1 MKNNFLEIYSSPQ
14 KTGSD
19 SKILLKN
26 CGFSPNFFQ
35 DLEIN
40 VLTLKKGDIKKIKS
54 ENDIQLLK
62 AQEEKVYQ
70 KKIYEAEDKDIFN
83 KKYKE
88 LKNNIYLNNYN
99 SSTNNISSYPTIP
112 SQDCLIKN
120 ICDVN
125 TKANNKYLINAYK
138 SKHKKKY
145 SKLYEFNS
153 IELAK
158 KNRNKLYHKCCYPG
172 CNRTF
177 SSSGW
182 LKAHLKQHLKH
193 IHNSKYCK
201 LFEKFVINEKI
212 KKMNKKKDFFYDIK
226 SGNNS
231 LNNVHSD
238 FPNNCQN
245 INNENTKNNILF
257 FSGMTPPKQNGFAI
271 ENDMFL
277 NNESNPL
284 FPHNF
289 SNEGYKINFH

>member
-14 KTGSD
+14 KTSSD
-19 SKILLKN
+19 SKTLLKN
-26 CGFSPNFFQ
+26 CGFSPNFFY

-83 KKYKE
+83 KQYIE

-99 SSTNNISSYPTIP
+99 SSNNNISSYPTIP

-120 ICDVN
+120 ISDVN

-201 LFEKFVINEKI
+201 LFEKFVLNEQI
-212 KKMNKKKDFFYDIK
+212 KKMNKKKDFFLDIK
-226 SGNNS
+226 NGNNN
-231 LNNVHSD
+231 LNNALSD
-238 FPNNCQN
+238 FQNNCQN
-245 INNENTKNNILF
+245 KNNENTKNNTLF
-257 FSGMTPPKQNGFAI
+257 FPGITPPKQNGFAI

-277 NNESNPL
+277 NNENNPL
-284 FPHNF
+284 FSHNF
-289 SNEGYKINFH
+289 NNEAYKVNFH

>member
-14 KTGSD
+14 NTISD
-19 SKILLKN
+19 SKTLLKN
-26 CGFSPNFFQ
+26 CGFSPNIFHY
-35 DLEIN
+35 LEIN

-138 SKHKKKY
+138 SKHKKNIVNY
-145 SKLYEFNS
+145 
-153 IELAK
+153 
-158 KNRNKLYHKCCYPG
+158 
-172 CNRTF
+172 
-177 SSSGW
+177 
-182 LKAHLKQHLKH
+182 
-193 IHNSKYCK
+193 
-201 LFEKFVINEKI
+201 
-212 KKMNKKKDFFYDIK
+212 MNLIQ
-226 SGNNS
+226 
-231 LNNVHSD
+231 LN
-238 FPNNCQN
+238 
-245 INNENTKNNILF
+245 
-257 FSGMTPPKQNGFAI
+257 
-271 ENDMFL
+271 
-277 NNESNPL
+277 
-284 FPHNF
+284 
-289 SNEGYKINFH
+289 